1 MAMYSLAGVGTT
13 RGYTAVGSRGKG
25 HFGWTS
31 GSHLRGVGLISFA
44 RKGEGEKTF
53 RSKLEALPAQV
64 GELKFHQ
71 GGHGRGRCGIA
82 RASAGLAAPLIA
94 AGDTW
99 GTWTVLVC
107 AGAFGI
113 WSEKTNWG
121 SALSGALVST
131 LVGLAASNLGLIA
144 SSAPAYNVVNSYLLP
159 LAVPLLLYG
168 ADLRRVIKDTGR
180 LIIAFLLGS
189 AVNYVAVSE
198 ALGTTPSIVAAGLAA
213 DNLICA
219 IYFTTLF
226 ALAANIPPDASKPG
240 EPEAILG
247 FGGQGLKVE
256 ETATALALSAV
267 ICTAGNLMAKALN
280 LQGGGIPC
288 ITAIVVIVATVFPSF
303 CGKISTSGSG
313 LAIILLQIFFAS
325 IGANASIT
333 SVMTSAPGLFLFSLV
348 QVAVHLA
355 MILGVGKLCGFQRK
369 ELLMASNANVGGP
382 STAAG
387 MAAAKGWRTLSV
399 PGILIGIFGIAIAT
413 FVSIILGVSWLS
425 KALNDKTWQTN
436 ERKTVL
442 LTIDPIMNS
451 ARVSKKMLKKDG
463 SFAPS
468 GVSSETAVFSSS
480 TDEQNH
486 TEAKF
491 LATDIQT
498 CCCSARKQDFV
509 ASTSGW
515 WHPMLCITF
524 SFGIVSLFTGK
535 AFLSFAYPRVPQL
548 KTEARHEDGDE
559 DETSEGRT
567 RAAAAARN
575 KKLVKLAF
583 FALALLACNSGSHAA
598 LAVAESSIA
607 ASSLGVKVASFLR
620 GSGWPDELVVL
631 TVAMLPVLE
640 LRGAIPISYWLR
652 VDPIKGYFIAVL
664 GNMLPVPLIVLYL
677 DKLSTFLGER
687 SSTAKKVLDW
697 VFERTRKKG
706 GVIEEFEWLGLMLF
720 VAVPFPGTGAWTGAI
735 LAAILGMP
743 FWEAMTANFF
753 GVVLAGLLVNIVVTV
768 GGKAALG
775 VGAVLFAIST
785 FMWTVLR
792 MIRNKK
798 NEDA

>member
-189 AVNYVAVSE
+189 VATIFGTWVALLVVPLKSLGPDGWKIAAALMSRHIGGAVNYVAVSE

-425 KALNDKTWQTN
+425 K
-436 ERKTVL
+436 
-442 LTIDPIMNS
+442 M
-451 ARVSKKMLKKDG
+451 
-463 SFAPS
+463 
-468 GVSSETAVFSSS
+468 
-480 TDEQNH
+480 
-486 TEAKF
+486 
-491 LATDIQT
+491 
-498 CCCSARKQDFV
+498 
-509 ASTSGW
+509 
-515 WHPMLCITF
+515 
-524 SFGIVSLFTGK
+524 
-535 AFLSFAYPRVPQL
+535 
-548 KTEARHEDGDE
+548 
-559 DETSEGRT
+559 
-567 RAAAAARN
+567 
-575 KKLVKLAF
+575 
-583 FALALLACNSGSHAA
+583 
-598 LAVAESSIA
+598 
-607 ASSLGVKVASFLR
+607 
-620 GSGWPDELVVL
+620 
-631 TVAMLPVLE
+631 
-640 LRGAIPISYWLR
+640 
-652 VDPIKGYFIAVL
+652 
-664 GNMLPVPLIVLYL
+664 
-677 DKLSTFLGER
+677 
-687 SSTAKKVLDW
+687 
-697 VFERTRKKG
+697 
-706 GVIEEFEWLGLMLF
+706 
-720 VAVPFPGTGAWTGAI
+720 
-735 LAAILGMP
+735 
-743 FWEAMTANFF
+743 
-753 GVVLAGLLVNIVVTV
+753 
-768 GGKAALG
+768 
-775 VGAVLFAIST
+775 
-785 FMWTVLR
+785 
-792 MIRNKK
+792 
-798 NEDA
+798 

>member
-1 MAMYSLAGVGTT
+1 MACGCI
-13 RGYTAVGSRGKG
+13 AV
-25 HFGWTS
+25 
-31 GSHLRGVGLISFA
+31 SHL
-44 RKGEGEKTF
+44 
-53 RSKLEALPAQV
+53 
-64 GELKFHQ
+64 
-71 GGHGRGRCGIA
+71 
-82 RASAGLAAPLIA
+82 
-94 AGDTW
+94 
-99 GTWTVLVC
+99 
-107 AGAFGI
+107 
-113 WSEKTNWG
+113 
-121 SALSGALVST
+121 LVSPQRPR
-131 LVGLAASNLGLIA
+131 
-144 SSAPAYNVVNSYLLP
+144 SSAALRTSRIIQRRNSWQP
-159 LAVPLLLYG
+159 TFKHA
-168 ADLRRVIKDTGR
+168 AARQ
-180 LIIAFLLGS
+180 GS
-189 AVNYVAVSE
+189 KISW
-198 ALGTTPSIVAAGLAA
+198 
-213 DNLICA
+213 
-219 IYFTTLF
+219 
-226 ALAANIPPDASKPG
+226 PPRP
-240 EPEAILG
+240 
-247 FGGQGLKVE
+247 
-256 ETATALALSAV
+256 
-267 ICTAGNLMAKALN
+267 
-280 LQGGGIPC
+280 GGGIRC
-288 ITAIVVIVATVFPSF
+288 SASPSP
-303 CGKISTSGSG
+303 SGS
-313 LAIILLQIFFAS
+313 S
-325 IGANASIT
+325 
-333 SVMTSAPGLFLFSLV
+333 PCSL
-348 QVAVHLA
+348 
-355 MILGVGKLCGFQRK
+355 
-369 ELLMASNANVGGP
+369 
-382 STAAG
+382 
-387 MAAAKGWRTLSV
+387 
-399 PGILIGIFGIAIAT
+399 
-413 FVSIILGVSWLS
+413 
-425 KALNDKTWQTN
+425 
-436 ERKTVL
+436 
-442 LTIDPIMNS
+442 
-451 ARVSKKMLKKDG
+451 
-463 SFAPS
+463 
-468 GVSSETAVFSSS
+468 
-480 TDEQNH
+480 
-486 TEAKF
+486 
-491 LATDIQT
+491 
-498 CCCSARKQDFV
+498 
-509 ASTSGW
+509 
-515 WHPMLCITF
+515 
-524 SFGIVSLFTGK
+524 
-535 AFLSFAYPRVPQL
+535 
-548 KTEARHEDGDE
+548 TEARHEDGDE